1 MAFLFRQAWSP
12 SIHHRSK
19 YHYHFSPTITLGAT
33 LPHCAVMIETP
44 ARNVFSQSR
53 HLPQSPNITM
63 KSSGNSWCVWGTR
76 MESDRHCL
84 NSVRTFGTQCP
95 STYACYLPVDCM
107 SCLTMIH
114 KNRKVGGR
122 EFPLFT

>member
-1 MAFLFRQAWSP
+1 MNAVLNGEFMVRHTLFIIPVGWHPFFGKRGLLVFITGVNITATFP
-12 SIHHRSK
+12 
-19 YHYHFSPTITLGAT
+19 PAITLGAT

-84 NSVRTFGTQCP
+84 NSVRAFGTQCP
-95 STYACYLPVDCM
+95 STYACYLP
-107 SCLTMIH
+107 
-114 KNRKVGGR
+114 
-122 EFPLFT
+122 E